1 MKIKKIS
8 IILAIVLFSL
18 VQSMGQCSQKLI
30 TVGDREIELQNI
42 DLKKGLLIESH
53 KSVPDSV
60 GRLCTFEQKAYRNFS
75 GNNYAIAWD
84 TATYQGYGS
93 AYHSAFSYFSSDG
106 KCLFSKAFK
115 GVNIGSVDISDNGKR
130 IIVHVGSVDEIS
142 TYLFDSKGDIITEYI
157 NIDLSI
163 AYDKRK
169 EVFYL
174 QFDDHPNEIKI
185 LNTEND
191 SEKHLV
197 YNTRASKSGMSP
209 SNKYFIIR
217 ANDSLL
223 VFDKYGTYQWG
234 LPYENKD
241 IYLFSNGDK
250 YVEINPY
257 PIGKLEVRQSN
268 NHQLLYRI
276 DGVVYN
282 NKSYPV
288 YKSYVIDNT
297 DVIWV
302 SYYIDKLQVFNFID
316 SNGKIINMDTI
327 SSLIPNSQISFV
339 EENGKFKI
347 IF

>member
-42 DLKKGLLIESH
+42 DLEQGLQIDSH
-53 KSVPDSV
+53 KSIPDSV

-106 KCLFSKAFK
+106 KCLFSKEFK
-115 GVNIGSVDISDNGKR
+115 GVDIGSVDISNNGTR
-130 IIVHVGSVDEIS
+130 IFVDVGSVDEIS
-142 TYLFDSKGDIITEYI
+142 TYLFDSKGNIITEYI

-174 QFDDHPNEIKI
+174 QFDDHPNVLKI

-191 SEKHLV
+191 SEKQLV
-197 YNTRASKSGMSP
+197 FNTRVSKSDMSP
-209 SNKYFIIR
+209 SNKYFVIR

-223 VFDKYGTYQWG
+223 VYDKYGTYQWG
-234 LPYENKD
+234 LPYEKKGIN
-241 IYLFSNGDK
+241 IFSNGEK
-250 YVEINPY
+250 YIEKDPY

-282 NKSYPV
+282 NKIYPV
-288 YKSYVIDNT
+288 YKSYIVDNT

-302 SYYIDKLQVFNFID
+302 SNYIGKLQVFNFID
-316 SNGKIINMDTI
+316 NNGEIINMDTV

-347 IF
+347 RF

>member
-1 MKIKKIS
+1 MNINKMS

-18 VQSMGQCSQKLI
+18 VQSIGQNSQKFI
-30 TVGDREIELQNI
+30 KVGDREIELQNI
-42 DLKKGLLIESH
+42 DLEKGLLIDSHESI
-53 KSVPDSV
+53 PDSL

-75 GNNYAIAWD
+75 GKNYAIAWD

-93 AYHSAFSYFSSDG
+93 SNNSTFSFFSDDG

-115 GVNIGSVDISDNGKR
+115 GVNIGSVDISNNGKR

-209 SNKYFIIR
+209 SNSFFNVK
-217 ANDSLL
+217 ANDSVLIY
-223 VFDKYGTYQWG
+223 DKYGNYQWG
-234 LPYENKD
+234 LPYEKKGIN
-241 IYLFSNGDK
+241 IFSNGEK
-250 YVEINPY
+250 YIEKDPY

-276 DGVVYN
+276 DCVVY
-282 NKSYPV
+282 KDKIYPV
-288 YKSYVIDNT
+288 YKSYIVDNT

-302 SYYIDKLQVFNFID
+302 SNYIGKLQVFNFINSD
-316 SNGKIINMDTI
+316 GEIINVDTV
-327 SSLIPNSQISFV
+327 SGLIPNSQISFV